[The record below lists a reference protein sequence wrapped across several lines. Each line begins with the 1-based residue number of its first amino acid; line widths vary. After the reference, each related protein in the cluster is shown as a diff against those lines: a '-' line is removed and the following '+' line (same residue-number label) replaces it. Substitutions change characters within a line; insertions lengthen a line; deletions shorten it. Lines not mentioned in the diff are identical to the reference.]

1 MYMLSNNPDKFHNR
15 MDFKSD
21 ILQRD
26 EFKKPAYTVPEGY
39 FDTLN
44 ERVMQRV
51 ASGSKQTSGRTVRLN
66 RWWMVAAA
74 ACVAAAVV
82 FAIRFNTPQQ
92 SDMTAMDEESA
103 IIEAYPDLMDLDA
116 MSVAELTESEETDD
130 ISQDAIIDYLAYN
143 GLSGAYLYEQLAEA
157 E

>member
-1 MYMLSNNPDKFHNR
+1 MLSNNPDKFHNR
-15 MDFKSD
+15 MDNKID

-39 FDTLN
+39 FDTLG

-51 ASGSKQTSGRTVRLN
+51 TSDGKQRSGRTVRLN

-92 SDMTAMDEESA
+92 GNLTAMEEDESILETYS
-103 IIEAYPDLMDLDA
+103 DLMDLDA

>member
-1 MYMLSNNPDKFHNR
+1 MLSNNPDKFHNR
-15 MDFKSD
+15 MDNKSD
-21 ILQRD
+21 ILQHD

-39 FDTLN
+39 FDTLS

-51 ASGSKQTSGRTVRLN
+51 ISDGKQHAGRTVRLN

-74 ACVAAAVV
+74 ACLAAVV
-82 FAIRFNTPQQ
+82 LFAIRFNTPQQ
-92 SDMTAMDEESA
+92 GDLTAKEEED
-103 IIEAYPDLMDLDA
+103 IIMESYPELMDL
-116 MSVAELTESEETDD
+116 SSRTIAELGETEESDD
-130 ISQDAIIDYLAYN
+130 ISQDAIIEYLAYN

>member
-1 MYMLSNNPDKFHNR
+1 MLSNNPDKFHKR
-15 MDFKSD
+15 MDNKSD
-21 ILQRD
+21 ILQRE

-39 FDTLN
+39 FDTLS

-51 ASGSKQTSGRTVRLN
+51 ASDGKQPSGRTVRLN

-74 ACVAAAVV
+74 ACVAAVV
-82 FAIRFNTPQQ
+82 LFVIRFNTPSQ
-92 SDMTAMDEESA
+92 SDMTALEED
-103 IIEAYPDLMDLDA
+103 IIMENYPDLMDL
-116 MSVAELTESEETDD
+116 SSRSIAELEEADETDD
-130 ISQDAIIDYLAYN
+130 ISQDAIIEYLAYN